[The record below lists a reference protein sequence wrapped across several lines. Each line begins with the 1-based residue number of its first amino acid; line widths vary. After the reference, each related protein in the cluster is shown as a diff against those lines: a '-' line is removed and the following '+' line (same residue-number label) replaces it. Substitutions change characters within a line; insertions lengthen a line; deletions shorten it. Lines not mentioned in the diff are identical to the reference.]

1 MFLLVAA
8 LALLLPA
15 NVGAEN
21 LLSSRVD
28 LTAKKAQTTS
38 HGLREF
44 KNQPTK
50 RLGIVA
56 PQAKVAT
63 QQQATA
69 KMKRDAVAKAKAME
83 APAAVKQ
90 NGKKLKAVPRGDSFN
105 PIEQYPYLNTFQ
117 TPEEQEAFTI
127 VDANGDN
134 ITWDFAYNSDD
145 NWFARYSYN
154 EWMAADDWL
163 ISPAFHFEAG
173 KQYSLTFDAWNKGAD
188 ERIEVLVGTEAAPGA
203 MTILALGPTDIMW
216 EEPQMLQ
223 TKFAISETG
232 TYFIGFHAISDA
244 DMYRLFV
251 DNVMVDPYEL
261 EAPAA
266 PTGLTAVQTEEQLE
280 VTLNFTAPTV
290 KRNGDSLTGNL
301 EKIELMRDGQV
312 IHTFENV
319 APGSALSFVD
329 NGDDLTIGVHNYQ
342 VVPYNDKGA
351 GDKSEEVTVK
361 VITTLSVP
369 YTADLTQHE
378 TFGVFTIID
387 ANDDG
392 TTWTWDDS
400 YHTNYIITLT
410 MRPTTTWLP
419 CPCNSWLA

>member
-15 NVGAEN
+15 NVGAED

-56 PQAKVAT
+56 PQTKVAT

-134 ITWDFAYNSDD
+134 IGS
-145 NWFARYSYN
+145 
-154 EWMAADDWL
+154 
-163 ISPAFHFEAG
+163 
-173 KQYSLTFDAWNKGAD
+173 SL
-188 ERIEVLVGTEAAPGA
+188 P
-203 MTILALGPTDIMW
+203 
-216 EEPQMLQ
+216 
-223 TKFAISETG
+223 S
-232 TYFIGFHAISDA
+232 
-244 DMYRLFV
+244 
-251 DNVMVDPYEL
+251 
-261 EAPAA
+261 
-266 PTGLTAVQTEEQLE
+266 
-280 VTLNFTAPTV
+280 
-290 KRNGDSLTGNL
+290 
-301 EKIELMRDGQV
+301 
-312 IHTFENV
+312 
-319 APGSALSFVD
+319 
-329 NGDDLTIGVHNYQ
+329 
-342 VVPYNDKGA
+342 
-351 GDKSEEVTVK
+351 
-361 VITTLSVP
+361 
-369 YTADLTQHE
+369 
-378 TFGVFTIID
+378 
-387 ANDDG
+387 
-392 TTWTWDDS
+392 
-400 YHTNYIITLT
+400 
-410 MRPTTTWLP
+410 
-419 CPCNSWLA
+419 